1 MRFASLVKRKPVLD
15 DNPLT
20 RPGPAHP
27 DIKDADIARLVT
39 TFYAR
44 AREDEILGP
53 IFNRAVDDWDHH
65 IEQITDF
72 WSSIM
77 LRTGR
82 YSGRPLNPHLR
93 LPIEA
98 EHFDRWLALFEK
110 TANDI
115 FQPEITHEFMI
126 RARRIAD
133 NFELA
138 IGTMRGEIRAPRH
151 AR

>member
-1 MRFASLVKRKPVLD
+1 MTD

-27 DIKDADIARLVT
+27 DITDASIARVVA
-39 TFYAR
+39 TFYGR
-44 AREDEILGP
+44 AREDDVLGP
-53 IFNRAVDDWDHH
+53 VFNRAVQDWDHH

-72 WSSIM
+72 WSSVL

-82 YSGRPLNPHLR
+82 YYGRPLNPHLR

-98 EHFDRWLALFEK
+98 VHFDRWLAMFEQ
-110 TANDI
+110 TVI
-115 FQPEITHEFMI
+115 EIEGEEIAVAYME

-138 IGTMRGEIRAPRH
+138 IGNMRGEIRTPRH
-151 AR
+151 SR

>member
-1 MRFASLVKRKPVLD
+1 MSD

-27 DIKDADIARLVT
+27 DITDPGIERLVA

-44 AREDEILGP
+44 ARQDDVLGP
-53 IFNRAVDDWDHH
+53 IFNRAVDDWDEH
-65 IEQITDF
+65 IAQITDF

-93 LPIEA
+93 LPLGP
-98 EHFDRWLALFEK
+98 EHFDRWLALFET
-110 TANDI
+110 TAAEMFPPDV
-115 FQPEITHEFMI
+115 THEFMI

-138 IGTMRGEIRAPRH
+138 IGSMRGEIRTPRH

>member
-1 MRFASLVKRKPVLD
+1 MRRKRRGDPVD

-27 DIKDADIARLVT
+27 DITDPDIARLVA
-39 TFYAR
+39 TFYGR
-44 AREDEILGP
+44 AREDDVLGP

-65 IEQITDF
+65 ISQITDF

-93 LPIEA
+93 LPLEPI
-98 EHFDRWLALFEK
+98 HFDRWLALFEE
-110 TANDI
+110 TASEI
-115 FQPEITHEFMI
+115 FSPEITHEFMI

-133 NFELA
+133 NFELS
-138 IGTMRGEIRAPRH
+138 IGTMRGEIRTPRH

>member
-1 MRFASLVKRKPVLD
+1 VVNQSPD

-27 DIKDADIARLVT
+27 DITDPDIARLVAV
-39 TFYAR
+39 FYAR

-53 IFNRAVDDWDHH
+53 VFNRAVHDWDEH
-65 IEQITDF
+65 IAQITDF

-93 LPIEA
+93 LPIQA
-98 EHFDRWLALFEK
+98 EHFDRWLSLFEQ
-110 TANDI
+110 TAREI
-115 FQPEITHEFMI
+115 FTPEITHEFMI

-138 IGTMRGEIRAPRH
+138 IGNMRGEIRSPRH
-151 AR
+151 SR

>member
-1 MRFASLVKRKPVLD
+1 MKQSD

-27 DIKDADIARLVT
+27 DITDPDIAKLVA

-44 AREDEILGP
+44 AREDDVLGP
-53 IFNRAVDDWDHH
+53 VFNRAVHDWDEH
-65 IEQITDF
+65 IAQITDF

-98 EHFDRWLALFEK
+98 EHFDRWLALFEQ
-110 TANDI
+110 TATEI
-115 FQPEITHEFMI
+115 FSAEITHEFMI

-138 IGTMRGEIRAPRH
+138 IGSMRGEIRSPRH

>member
-1 MRFASLVKRKPVLD
+1 MVD

-27 DIKDADIARLVT
+27 DITDPDIARLVAN
-39 TFYAR
+39 FYGR
-44 AREDEILGP
+44 ARQDDLLGP
-53 IFNRAVDDWDHH
+53 IFNAAVEDWDEH
-65 IEQITDF
+65 IAQIADF

-93 LPIEA
+93 LPINP
-98 EHFDRWLALFEK
+98 EHFDRWLQLFEE
-110 TANDI
+110 TATEI
-115 FQPEITHEFMI
+115 FGAEIAYEFMI

-133 NFELA
+133 NFEMA
-138 IGTMRGEIRAPRH
+138 IGTMRGEIRSPRH
-151 AR
+151 SR

>member
-1 MRFASLVKRKPVLD
+1 MVTQLSD

-27 DIKDADIARLVT
+27 DITDPEIARLVA

-44 AREDEILGP
+44 AREDDVLGP
-53 IFNRAVDDWDHH
+53 IFNRVVEDWDHH
-65 IEQITDF
+65 IAQITDF

-82 YSGRPLNPHLR
+82 YSGRPMNPHLR
-93 LPIEA
+93 LPLEA
-98 EHFDRWLALFEK
+98 EHFDRWLALFEQ
-110 TANDI
+110 TATEI
-115 FQPEITHEFMI
+115 FGAEIAHEFMI

-133 NFELA
+133 NFEMA

-151 AR
+151 SR

>member
-1 MRFASLVKRKPVLD
+1 MAE

-27 DIKDADIARLVT
+27 DITDAGIERLVA
-39 TFYAR
+39 TFYGR
-44 AREDEILGP
+44 AREDDVLGP

-65 IEQITDF
+65 ITQITDF
-72 WSSIM
+72 WSSVM

-93 LPIEA
+93 LPLEA
-98 EHFDRWLALFEK
+98 EHFDRWLALFEQ
-110 TANDI
+110 TATELFDA
-115 FQPEITHEFMI
+115 EIAHEFMI

-133 NFELA
+133 NFELS
-138 IGTMRGEIRAPRH
+138 IGTMRGEIRSPRH
-151 AR
+151 SR

>member
-1 MRFASLVKRKPVLD
+1 MSD

-20 RPGPAHP
+20 QPGPAHP
-27 DIKDADIARLVT
+27 DITDAAIARVIS
-39 TFYAR
+39 TFYGR
-44 AREDEILGP
+44 AREDEVLGP

-72 WSSIM
+72 WSSIL

-93 LPIEA
+93 LPIEGR
-98 EHFDRWLALFEK
+98 HFDRWLELFEQ
-110 TANDI
+110 TVR
-115 FQPEITHEFMI
+115 EIESEGAADAYMV

-133 NFELA
+133 NFEMA
-138 IGTMRGEIRAPRH
+138 IGSMRGEVLAPRH
-151 AR
+151 SR

>member
-1 MRFASLVKRKPVLD
+1 M
-15 DNPLT
+15 T

-27 DIKDADIARLVT
+27 DITDPDIARLVA

-44 AREDEILGP
+44 AREDDVLGP
-53 IFNRAVDDWDHH
+53 IFNRAVHDWDEH
-65 IEQITDF
+65 IAQITDF

-93 LPIEA
+93 LPIKA
-98 EHFDRWLALFEK
+98 EHFDRWLSLFEQ
-110 TANDI
+110 TAAEI
-115 FQPEITHEFMI
+115 FTPEITHEFMI

-138 IGTMRGEIRAPRH
+138 IGSMRGEIRSPRH
-151 AR
+151 SR

>member
-1 MRFASLVKRKPVLD
+1 MKPHD

-27 DIKDADIARLVT
+27 DITDDGIALLVR
-39 TFYAR
+39 TFYDR
-44 AREDEILGP
+44 AREDDVLGP
-53 IFNRAVDDWDHH
+53 IFNRAVQDWDEH
-65 IEQITDF
+65 IAQITDF

-93 LPIEA
+93 LPLEA
-98 EHFDRWLALFEK
+98 EHFDRWLALFEQ
-110 TANDI
+110 TATEL
-115 FQPEITHEFMI
+115 FSSEIAHEFMI

-138 IGTMRGEIRAPRH
+138 IGSMRGEIRTPRH
-151 AR
+151 SR

>member
-1 MRFASLVKRKPVLD
+1 MSD

-27 DIKDADIARLVT
+27 DITDSQIATLVA

-44 AREDEILGP
+44 ARQDDVLGP
-53 IFNRAVDDWDHH
+53 IFNRAVDDWDEH
-65 IEQITDF
+65 IAQITDF

-93 LPIEA
+93 LPLEPA
-98 EHFDRWLALFEK
+98 HFDRWLALFET
-110 TANDI
+110 TAAEMFPPDV
-115 FQPEITHEFMI
+115 THEFMI

-138 IGTMRGEIRAPRH
+138 IGSMRGEIRTPRH